1 MRCFRCGA
9 PVAADATFCATC
21 GTQVADPH
29 MSTVVIESAEGE
41 DEFLERV
48 RKVFS
53 GDYEIEQEVGR
64 GGMSVVYRA
73 VELALQRPVALK
85 VLLPE
90 LGLTA
95 KACERFKRE
104 ARLAAELDHPN
115 ITPVYRAGQTGGI
128 LHIVMKFVDGRSLDS
143 ILEGQGPLPIPVVL
157 AVLRAAA
164 RALSYAH
171 ERGIVHRDT
180 KSANI
185 LVDRDGRVM
194 VCDFG
199 VALRVTDLTLT
210 AAGTII
216 GTPAYMSP
224 EQCAGQRALP
234 QSDQYSLGIL
244 AFQMLSGHVPFHA
257 DSLAGMI
264 QHHLLTPVPD
274 LRPTRDDLPP
284 ALVEV
289 VERALQKDPAQRFAT
304 TAAMLVAVGAIP
316 FAEEHRR
323 FSSQALQELA
333 GGTPV
338 ERVVARPVTEA
349 PTLVEGPPPR
359 RTTRSRWLAGLAVGA
374 GVALVALTWR
384 GTRSGG
390 TAAPAPD
397 GIPPG
402 AATAGTPGST
412 GAVPNVVPATRAP
425 PAPSGKLRL
434 LTAPPDAEIR
444 VDGRYVG
451 VGSVFDLRVTAGSRR
466 VEVQAPGYQPFD
478 TMVVVAPD
486 ATLSLGRIVLVP
498 QAARE

>member
-1 MRCFRCGA
+1 
-9 PVAADATFCATC
+9 VADEASFCATC

-29 MSTVVIESAEGE
+29 TSTVVLHPAEG
-41 DEFLERV
+41 DEFVRRV
-48 RKVFS
+48 RMVFS
-53 GDYEIEQEVGR
+53 GDYEIEEEVGR

-73 VELALQRPVALK
+73 TELALQRQVALK

-95 KACERFKRE
+95 KAAERFKRE

-128 LHIVMKFVDGRSLDS
+128 LHIVMKFVDGRPLDS
-143 ILEGQGPLPIPVVL
+143 ILDRQGPLPVPVVL
-157 AVLRAAA
+157 AVLRAAT

-180 KSANI
+180 KSGNI
-185 LVDRDGRVM
+185 LVDRDGRIM

-234 QSDQYSLGIL
+234 QSDQYSLGIV
-244 AFQMLSGHVPFHA
+244 AFQMLTGHAPFHA
-257 DSLAGMI
+257 DNLAAMM
-264 QHHLLTPVPD
+264 QHHFLTPVPD

-284 ALVEV
+284 ALVDI
-289 VERALQKDPAQRFAT
+289 VERALAKDPAQRFAT
-304 TAAMLVAVGAIP
+304 TQDMLVAIGAIP
-316 FAEEHRR
+316 YAEEHRR
-323 FSSQALQELA
+323 FSSQALRELA
-333 GGTPV
+333 GGNPV
-338 ERVVARPVTEA
+338 EPVTARPATEGR
-349 PTLVEGPPPR
+349 TLVEGPLPLPR
-359 RTTRSRWLAGLAVGA
+359 PKTRRRWWIAGAGISAGLAAV
-374 GVALVALTWR
+374 VLTSR
-384 GTRSGG
+384 GPRDAG
-390 TAAPAPD
+390 TAANPPESGGMPAV
-397 GIPPG
+397 
-402 AATAGTPGST
+402 AAAAGVPGST
-412 GAVPNVVPATRAP
+412 AAVPTLAPAPRAA

-444 VDGRYVG
+444 VDGRRVS
-451 VGSVFDLRVTAGSRR
+451 VGSVFDLKVTAGPRR
-466 VEVQAPGYQPFD
+466 VEVRAAGYQTFD
-478 TMVVVAPD
+478 TVVVVAPD
-486 ATLSLGRIVLVP
+486 ATLSLGRVVLAP